1 MNILF
6 FLTPKASCEV
16 LYDDESLREALERME
31 LSGYAALPII
41 RKEDGFY
48 RGTLTDGDLLWALKN
63 HCGFDL
69 KEAQAHSIMEI
80 AHHKDY
86 QPVSVSTDISDLLQK
101 SLEQN
106 FIPVVD
112 DRGTVIGI
120 VTRKSLHTCTN
131 HEVGLVFERQLA
143 HHFFLINRV
152 LSHFV
157 CRSTAHDESG
167 HT

>member
-112 DRGTVIGI
+112 DRGTFIGI
-120 VTRKSLHTCTN
+120 VTRKSI
-131 HEVGLVFERQLA
+131 LA
-143 HHFFLINRV
+143 NYI
-152 LSHFV
+152 S
-157 CRSTAHDESG
+157 AGAKAAPEES
-167 HT
+167 

>member
-41 RKEDGFY
+41 RKEDGCY

-63 HCGFDL
+63 HCAFDL
-69 KEAQAHSIMEI
+69 KEAQNHSIMEI
-80 AHHKDY
+80 AHRKDY
-86 QPVSVSTDISDLLQK
+86 LPVSVSTDMSDLLQR
-101 SLEQN
+101 SLDQN

-112 DRGTVIGI
+112 DRGTFIGI
-120 VTRKSLHTCTN
+120 VTRKTI
-131 HEVGLVFERQLA
+131 LA
-143 HHFFLINRV
+143 NYIA
-152 LSHFV
+152 S
-157 CRSTAHDESG
+157 SWQIAADEP
-167 HT
+167 

>member
-16 LYDDESLREALERME
+16 LYDDESIREALERME

-41 RKEDGFY
+41 RKEDGCY

-69 KEAQAHSIMEI
+69 KEAQNHSIMEI
-80 AHHKDY
+80 AHRKDY
-86 QPVSVSTDISDLLQK
+86 LPVSVSTDVSDLLQR
-101 SLEQN
+101 SLDQN

-112 DRGTVIGI
+112 DRGTFIGI
-120 VTRKSLHTCTN
+120 VTRKTILANYIASN
-131 HEVGLVFERQLA
+131 WQLA
-143 HHFFLINRV
+143 
-152 LSHFV
+152 
-157 CRSTAHDESG
+157 TDEL
-167 HT
+167 

>member
-31 LSGYAALPII
+31 LSGFAALPII
-41 RKEDGFY
+41 RKEDGCY

-69 KEAQAHSIMEI
+69 KEAQNHSIMEI
-80 AHHKDY
+80 AHRKDY
-86 QPVSVSTDISDLLQK
+86 LPVSVSTDVSDLLQR
-101 SLEQN
+101 SLDQN

-112 DRGTVIGI
+112 DRGTFIGI
-120 VTRKSLHTCTN
+120 VTRKTILANYIASN
-131 HEVGLVFERQLA
+131 WQLA
-143 HHFFLINRV
+143 
-152 LSHFV
+152 
-157 CRSTAHDESG
+157 TDEP
-167 HT
+167 